1 MGIYI
6 IEIVPKDIIYIP
18 SLNEQNKIVEF
29 LTRYGIQ
36 EHQVEHKVSNGIQCH
51 VNPYGGEDIN
61 CPHCG
66 ERIEMT
72 WVYDIL
78 SEVYDSNSMEF
89 HLKDIQKVRYSP
101 CCQKPISLDS
111 LNYGGILSFSIY
123 STSLEGGDVW
133 NSIALDFPEKV
144 NNELVEFIGFPA
156 EVLMIRM

>member
-6 IEIVPKDIIYIP
+6 IEIVPKDISYIP
-18 SLNEQNKIVEF
+18 SRNEQNKIVEF
-29 LTRYGIQ
+29 LTRYGV
-36 EHQVEHKVSNGIQCH
+36 EKNQVEHKVSNGIQCH
-51 VNPYGGEDIN
+51 VNPYGSENIK
-61 CPHCG
+61 CPHCE

-111 LNYGGILSFSIY
+111 LNYDGILSFSIY
-123 STSLEGGDVW
+123 SASLEGGDVW
-133 NSIALDFPEKV
+133 NLIAMDFPEKI
-144 NNELVEFIGFPA
+144 NYELVEFIGFPA